1 MCEVKKSGMEKVEK
15 GGKEVLPKPGETWRI
30 VKNVVIISVAFMLHF
45 TAYSGAA
52 NLQSSINA
60 EAGLGTA
67 SLAAVYAGLIFSN
80 IFLPVPV
87 IKWMGTK
94 WAMSLSFIT
103 YMPYMAAQ
111 LWPRFYTMIP
121 AGLMVGLGGGPLWC
135 AKCTYISVVSEVHS
149 KISNIPAEALLV
161 RFLGLFFM
169 IFQMNQVW
177 GNLISSLVLSSSD
190 NAAAVTA
197 VNETMIPVLCGANF
211 LPSADAGEALQAQPQ
226 AKIQTIAGIYLAC
239 MAGAALIV
247 AVGVDSM
254 KRYDTGRSGSG
265 EGKSGLELLAVTLR
279 LLVEPNQLLLIIINI
294 FIGMQQ
300 AFFGA
305 DFTASF
311 VSCAI
316 GTGTV
321 GFVMMVFGLSDAIGC
336 VVTGYLAKISGRMPL
351 IIGATIVHTGLLA
364 TLLAWQVQAG
374 SGYVMYAI
382 AVLWGL
388 ADSVWMVQ
396 INAYYGI
403 LFPGREEAAF
413 SNFRLWES
421 VGYIIAYIIS
431 PYLRTSAKTW
441 LLFVMM
447 IIGVAGYFTVEC
459 KERRVQ
465 KKLLEKEKELGCD
478 KGCDNIAFQSIE
490 RF

>member
-1 MCEVKKSGMEKVEK
+1 MSKGQNVEK
-15 GGKEVLPKPGETWRI
+15 KGPLKPGETWRI
-30 VKNVVIISVAFMLHF
+30 VKNVVVISVAFMLHF

-80 IFLPVPV
+80 IFLPVAV

-94 WAMSLSFIT
+94 WAMSLSFVT

-149 KISNIPAEALLV
+149 KISGIPAEALLV

-197 VNETMIPVLCGANF
+197 VNETMIPLVCGANF
-211 LPSADAGEALQAQPQ
+211 LPSQDAGEVLQSQPQ

-254 KRYDTGRSGSG
+254 RRYDSGRSGSG
-265 EGKSGLELLAVTLR
+265 GGKSGVALLAVTLR
-279 LLVEPNQLLLIIINI
+279 LLVEPNQMLLIVINV

-321 GFVMMVFGLSDAIGC
+321 GFVMVTYGLADAIGC
-336 VVTGYLAKISGRMPL
+336 VVTGYLAKLSGRIPL
-351 IIGATIVHTGLLA
+351 ICAATVVHAGLLV
-364 TLLAWQVQAG
+364 TLLAWRVHAG
-374 SGYVMYAI
+374 GGVVMYAI

-421 VGYIIAYIIS
+421 VGYIIAYVIS
-431 PYLRTSAKTW
+431 PYLRTSAKTYT
-441 LLFVMM
+441 LLIMM
-447 IIGVAGYFTVEC
+447 LLGVAGYFTVEF
-459 KERRVQ
+459 KEHKVK
-465 KKLLEKEKELGCD
+465 KKLEAKNKELNPE
-478 KGCDNIAFQSIE
+478 KGCDNGAFECIE